1 MFHLRNGNA
10 IILASESARRVDLLR
25 TLGIPFS
32 IVPPSIKEEKRKG
45 ETPRDYVLRVSL
57 EKAKTIG
64 QYFPEKW
71 VIGADTVVVFK
82 NRIIGKPESEEDAFR
97 TLKMLKG
104 KWHKVITGFSIVNV
118 QRNVYYTNAVET
130 KVFIKELTDEEILRY
145 IKTSEPFGKAGSYA
159 IQGRGGYM
167 VKEIKGSHTNVVGLP
182 VCELAEALQTLGILS

>member
-1 MFHLRNGNA
+1 
-10 IILASESARRVDLLR
+10 LR